1 MSALCSTNGRLVTS
15 FFLSTNSNSCC
26 YLWKRLAKFIK
37 VWSKFPWTR
46 LRCFWVPFLE
56 PWLYYDGYFMGQM
69 LRSGKTES
77 FVMSSEFT
85 KRKSLASQFF
95 IWTLEC
101 IFPASISH
109 FDGQNLPKTSENP
122 LHNLQAQYR
131 LICGVL
137 LSRFSRGRLGRARDG
152 RNASTVRF
160 FLIYITSII
169 RPHCDVPADGST
181 TGTHPKK
188 IVAPKVSGGKQLPIE
203 DAAVGLSTL
212 RPGEL
217 C

>member
-160 FLIYITSII
+160 FLNIYHINNTASLW
-169 RPHCDVPADGST
+169 RPCRWFHNRDSSQENRCAEGVWWEA
-181 TGTHPKK
+181 
-188 IVAPKVSGGKQLPIE
+188 VAYRRCCGGALN
-203 DAAVGLSTL
+203 T
-212 RPGEL
+212 
-217 C
+217 

>member
-160 FLIYITSII
+160 FFNIYHINNTASLW
-169 RPHCDVPADGST
+169 RPCRWFHNRDSSQENRCAEGVWWEA
-181 TGTHPKK
+181 
-188 IVAPKVSGGKQLPIE
+188 VAYRRCCGGALN
-203 DAAVGLSTL
+203 T
-212 RPGEL
+212 
-217 C
+217 

>member
-1 MSALCSTNGRLVTS
+1 MSVLCSTNGRLVTR

-56 PWLYYDGYFMGQM
+56 PILWLFYGSNRIVCHVLWIY
-69 LRSGKTES
+69 KTQI
-77 FVMSSEFT
+77 
-85 KRKSLASQFF
+85 LG
-95 IWTLEC
+95 LEC

-122 LHNLQAQYR
+122 LQNLQAQYR

-152 RNASTVRF
+152 RNASTVCF
-160 FLIYITSII
+160 FFKYIS
-169 RPHCDVPADGST
+169 H
-181 TGTHPKK
+181 
-188 IVAPKVSGGKQLPIE
+188 Q
-203 DAAVGLSTL
+203 
-212 RPGEL
+212 
-217 C
+217 